1 MMINELY
8 LKKINKTIDFKILRK
23 KLHLFPD
30 DIAYLG
36 GSLIDGEVNKYSE
49 GLGNKYSDLDIF
61 IIRESSKFKDSD
73 STYAGK
79 FKKID
84 FLELPEYGI
93 DIEIYDREFIES
105 LISSVSRI
113 EFDSNQRIA
122 NSFVIDNSFDYT
134 DISTFFNRFKN
145 SICIL
150 NESEFSLLKNKLI
163 LSKWLE
169 LQKYSIINLIEN
181 LYADILGNLE
191 AENFDVA
198 VMCTRNAYL
207 LLIKFIVFSLGD
219 TVDRD
224 KWLPVKLRNIV
235 KYNPSYQELEHVYN
249 VLFWGDLSDD
259 DSKIKVCQDSVR
271 FIQKCLEEEMMGDLL

>member
-23 KLHLFPD
+23 RLNLFPD

-49 GLGNKYSDLDIF
+49 GLGNKYSDLDVF
-61 IIRESSKFKDSD
+61 IIRESSKFKDSN
-73 STYAGK
+73 STYSGK

-84 FLELPEYGI
+84 FLELPDYGI

-113 EFDSNQRIA
+113 KFDSNQRIA
-122 NSFVIDNSFDYT
+122 NSFIIDDSFDYT
-134 DISTFFNRFKN
+134 DISTFFNRFRN
-145 SICIL
+145 SICIF
-150 NESEFSLLKNKLI
+150 NESEFSLLKNKLV

-169 LQKYSIINLIEN
+169 LQKYSIINFIEN
-181 LYADILGNLE
+181 LYSDILGNLDE
-191 AENFDVA
+191 KNYDVA
-198 VMCTRNAYL
+198 VMCTRDAYL
-207 LLIKFIVFSLGD
+207 LLIKYIVFSLGD

-224 KWLPVKLRNIV
+224 KWLSVKLRNLV
-235 KYNPSYQELEHVYN
+235 KYHPSYQELESVYN
-249 VLFWGDLSDD
+249 ILFFGDLSND
-259 DSKIKVCQDSVR
+259 DSKLKVCQDSIN
-271 FIQKCLEEEMMGDLL
+271 FIKKTLEVEEMGELL